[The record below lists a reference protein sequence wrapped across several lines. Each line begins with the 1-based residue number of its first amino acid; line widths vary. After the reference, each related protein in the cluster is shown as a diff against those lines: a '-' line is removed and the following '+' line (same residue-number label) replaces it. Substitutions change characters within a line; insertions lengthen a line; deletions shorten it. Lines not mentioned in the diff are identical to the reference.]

1 MGQLAHH
8 PPSYPMDSQ
17 PNVRVV
23 EVLRPVAWLRRGWED
38 MVRLGW
44 KSAAYGF
51 FVAGAGALL
60 LALSWGASYL
70 VPAFI
75 GGFVLVAPFVAIGL
89 YALSRQLEAGERI
102 DMDRALFAWRDNA
115 GSIALFG
122 LMLWLSLLLWER
134 LSAII
139 FALFYGGQV
148 PDLSRIVA
156 DVLVSGQYWPLVIAY
171 MGIGALFAAAVFV
184 FAVVSAPLLVD
195 RPVDAITAALTS
207 LRCCLRNPGAM
218 LLWAALLGGMTALG
232 FATLMFGMALLF
244 PWLAHASWH
253 AYRDLVE

>member
-1 MGQLAHH
+1 MGQLAH
-8 PPSYPMDSQ
+8 PPSLPIDT
-17 PNVRVV
+17 PPKVR
-23 EVLRPVAWLRRGWED
+23 EVDVGRPLVWLRRGWED
-38 MVRLGW
+38 LARLGW
-44 KSAAYGF
+44 ASAAYGLF
-51 FVAGAGALL
+51 ITGAGALL
-60 LALSWGASYL
+60 LGLSWGAAYL

-89 YALSRQLEAGERI
+89 YALSRQLAAGEPI
-102 DMDRALFAWRDNA
+102 DVRRALFAWRDNV

-122 LMLWLSLLLWER
+122 LMLWLSLLAWER

-148 PDLSRIVA
+148 PDLSRIVT
-156 DVLVSGQYWPLVIAY
+156 DVLGSGQYLPLVIAY
-171 MGIGALFAAAVFV
+171 MGTGAVFAAAVFT
-184 FAVVSAPLLVD
+184 FSVVSAPLLLD
-195 RPVDAITAALTS
+195 RPVDAVTAALTS

-218 LLWAALLGGMTALG
+218 VLWAALLAGLTALG
-232 FATLMFGMALLF
+232 FATLMLGMVLLF